1 VKDLPLF
8 RKNIKF
14 KVVKSEEKSK
24 EEAKTISEPENKPT
38 EVKNEAKPQEET
50 EEKKRLKPFIEQW
63 ARELTYSAGLRTPN
77 TTIVDNKPYYVLSCS
92 PMLLDG
98 EKQTHTLI
106 GIGPDLKIYQIKQT
120 VTVDKYAILHKI
132 DNDIQEVK
140 NPAAIGISADQV
152 MEIAKKVVEGEK

>member
-1 VKDLPLF
+1 MPLF

-14 KVVKSEEKSK
+14 KVVKGEEKSK

-50 EEKKRLKPFIEQW
+50 EEQKKLKPFIEQW
-63 ARELTYSAGLRTPN
+63 SRELTYSAGYRTPN
-77 TTIVDNKPYYVLSCS
+77 TTIVEGKPYYILSCS

-106 GIGPDLKIYQIKQT
+106 GIGPDLKIYEIKQT
-120 VTVDKYAILHKI
+120 VTIDKYGILNKVDNAIV
-132 DNDIQEVK
+132 EVK
-140 NPAAIGISADQV
+140 DPAAIGISVDQV
-152 MEIAKKVVEGEK
+152 MEIAKKVVGGE

>member
-1 VKDLPLF
+1 VKGLPLF

-14 KVVKSEEKSK
+14 KVVKPAEKQE
-24 EEAKTISEPENKPT
+24 EEAKTISEPENKPA

-50 EEKKRLKPFIEQW
+50 EEQKKLKPFIDQW
-63 ARELTYSAGLRTPN
+63 ARELTYSAGYRTPN
-77 TTIVDNKPYYVLSCS
+77 TTIVEGMSYYVLSCS

-98 EKQTHTLI
+98 EKQTRTLI

-120 VTVDKYAILHKI
+120 VTVDKYGILNKVDNAIS
-132 DNDIQEVK
+132 EVK

-152 MEIAKKVVEGEK
+152 MEIAKKVVGGE